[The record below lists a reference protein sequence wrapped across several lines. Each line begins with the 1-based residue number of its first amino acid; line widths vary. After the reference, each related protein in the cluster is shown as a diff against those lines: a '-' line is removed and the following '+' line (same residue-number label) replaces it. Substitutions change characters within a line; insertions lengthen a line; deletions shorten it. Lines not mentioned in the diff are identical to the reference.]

1 MANSHDV
8 VSNPFTQSL
17 IKTKA
22 SQLCRRSDFSRSDF
36 DDLRQG
42 MRLYL
47 LQRSHLFDP
56 ERGSLE
62 AFVTELLKYWVRM
75 ELRFR
80 GREKRRGNFSAI
92 SLEGT
97 EVTFDGDTDT
107 LDALISE
114 TDLHRRTHGSSRSP
128 IEQIDTAEA
137 VHHAFNKL
145 SPAEQAL
152 LLFAIEHG
160 VAAAAR
166 EWSDRLYRSVPR
178 RWVENSVKAMR
189 QRFHDSGLGSG

>member
-22 SQLCRRSDFSRSDF
+22 AQLCRRSDFSRSEF
-36 DDLRQG
+36 PDLEQG

-56 ERGSLE
+56 QRGSLE

-80 GREKRRGNFSAI
+80 GREKRRGELSAV
-92 SLEGT
+92 SLEAT
-97 EVTFDGDTDT
+97 EIDCDGESIT
-107 LDALISE
+107 LDAVISE
-114 TDLHRRTHGSSRSP
+114 ADLGRRTQRSAHSP
-128 IEQIDTAEA
+128 LDHLELVDE
-137 VHHAFNKL
+137 VRHVFGRLN
-145 SPAEQAL
+145 PAERAL
-152 LLFAIEHG
+152 VILVADLG
-160 VAAAAR
+160 VAGAAR
-166 EWSDRLYRSVPR
+166 R
-178 RWVENSVKAMR
+178 RRVSRRQIENAMAR
-189 QRFHDSGLGSG
+189 VRARFELPGHTND